1 MYAVLVLLLLA
12 LPLGGLGF
20 FIHPSPVLGRASAFS
35 SKRLRRLGGV
45 SSDVDPSKAY
55 VKQSDV
61 MIVVPLLKLKL
72 EILPSLQGNLP
83 GNAKS
88 AVLSKRSL
96 IEALDSSPYVQ
107 AVPDLS
113 DSTHLAIFAK
123 GEQDSAAAKEA
134 VFKWWKQ
141 LGDDRPS
148 NILLCFKTHYL
159 NLQYESTAEEE
170 EGGSEVE

>member
-1 MYAVLVLLLLA
+1 MNAVLVLLLLA
-12 LPLGGLGF
+12 LPLGGLGL
-20 FIHPSPVLGRASAFS
+20 FIHPSPVLSRASAFS
-35 SKRLRRLGGV
+35 IKRVSRLGAV
-45 SSDVDPSKAY
+45 SGDDPSKAY

-72 EILPSLQGNLP
+72 EILPSLQGKLP